1 MRKLQL
7 AILAVALAGASSASA
22 SVTMTFDN
30 VSPAEAISLNGEGVW
45 AGIYN
50 QTVNGVATPSFCIDV
65 VHNIGV
71 GPIYNDFNYESL
83 ASAPNSP
90 AGPMGGTAATLIEG
104 LWGTYYSAATTSAS
118 EAAALQVAI
127 WRAVSLGNN
136 PVTLNFNLGDGTTL
150 AAYNTATAMLGNI
163 TSYAD
168 LEGLVGT
175 IADDTQGFVVA
186 VPEPT
191 TMIAGAL
198 LLLPFGASTLRILR
212 RNRMA

>member
-1 MRKLQL
+1 
-7 AILAVALAGASSASA
+7 
-22 SVTMTFDN
+22 MTFDN
-30 VSPAEAISLNGEGVW
+30 VSPAEVISLNNEGVY

-65 VHNIGV
+65 VHNISG
-71 GPIYNDFNYESL
+71 GATYYDFNYESL

-127 WRAVSLGNN
+127 WRAVNLGDN
-136 PVTLNFNLGDGTTL
+136 PVTLNFNLSDGTTL

-168 LEGLVGT
+168 LKGLVGT
-175 IADDTQGFVVA
+175 IADNTQGFVVA

-198 LLLPFGASTLRILR
+198 LLLPFGASTIRILR
-212 RNRMA
+212 KRSMA